1 MPSIIE
7 AISQIESHQAE
18 IDVRTSIVL
27 FRFGSKER
35 ANPTAKAKAQG
46 ATEGNPYLKGTFI
59 GEDEK
64 GALTCQKVLNVY
76 FAKTEDIV
84 FFLGDEEED
93 ITGVGSS
100 CYVFLEGTLG
110 WNDIEVDSKLNG
122 NKSYSL
128 SATSLCKYNSQGE
141 FTYSELHADGK
152 LESLTLKGTPETVVT
167 LVASA
172 KSRVMEM
179 APKLDPK
186 SRPGRATI
194 KVSTK
199 PMSLDPDSEPS
210 DQDFDIPAASTPE
223 EKEAEKGGKVTA
235 GVA

>member
-1 MPSIIE
+1 MPAIID
-7 AISQIESHQAE
+7 AITQKADRLPE
-18 IDVRTSIVL
+18 IDVKTSIVI
-27 FRFGSKER
+27 FKFGSKER
-35 ANPTAKAKAQG
+35 AKPTARAKAQG
-46 ATEGNPYLKGTFI
+46 ATEGNLYLKGTFI

-64 GALTCQKVLNVY
+64 GNLTCQKVLNVY
-76 FAKTEDIV
+76 FAKPEDSV
-84 FFLGDEEED
+84 FFLGDEEEN

-141 FTYSELHADGK
+141 FTYSELHADGT

-186 SRPGRATI
+186 TRPGRKPI
-194 KVSTK
+194 KISSN

-210 DQDFDIPAASTPE
+210 DQDFDIRTPE
-223 EKEAEKGGKVTA
+223 EKEAEKGGNVTA

>member
-1 MPSIIE
+1 MPAIID
-7 AISQIESHQAE
+7 AITQQNDMLPE

-27 FRFGSKER
+27 FKFGSKER
-35 ANPTAKAKAQG
+35 AKPTARAKALG
-46 ATEGNPYLKGTFI
+46 ATEGNLYLKGTFI

-64 GALTCQKVLNVY
+64 GNLTCQKVLNVY
-76 FAKTEDIV
+76 FAKTEDAV

-93 ITGVGSS
+93 IEGVGSS
-100 CYVFLEGTLG
+100 CFVFLQGTLG

-152 LESLTLKGTPETVVT
+152 LESLTLKGTPGAVVT

-172 KSRVMEM
+172 KSRVMEL
-179 APKLDPK
+179 APKLDPNT
-186 SRPGRATI
+186 RPARKAI
-194 KVSTK
+194 KVSSK
-199 PMSLDPDSEPS
+199 PMSLEPDSEPS
-210 DQDFDIPAASTPE
+210 DQDFDIPSQEAKG
-223 EKEAEKGGKVTA
+223 KEAVSA
-235 GVA
+235 SA